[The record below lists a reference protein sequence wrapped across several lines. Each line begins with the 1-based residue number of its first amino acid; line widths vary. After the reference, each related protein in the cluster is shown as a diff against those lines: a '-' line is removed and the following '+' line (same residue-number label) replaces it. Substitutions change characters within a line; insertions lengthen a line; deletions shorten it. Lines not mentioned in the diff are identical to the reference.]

1 MRFKNNNDIR
11 LLTLPNTTYFRAVND
26 WKIMAELSILIITYN
41 RPEDTFALLENLR
54 EQQHI
59 LHHVKE
65 ILLLNNA
72 STASYTIIEQ
82 FISDHTELPIQYIV
96 HDKNLGVA
104 GGRNFLIKKAK
115 GDSLLVLDDDVV
127 FEKNNAIEAIS
138 ALFSQQRFIENN
150 TAVITLNIFYYD
162 TNERQPSAFPHKD
175 IENYKN
181 KPWFLTYYFTGA
193 AHLMKRELFNKT
205 GFYPEDFFYGMEE
218 YDLSYRVLDSG
229 YTLAY
234 DDSVKVL
241 HKESPT
247 GRVSNATKLGMMW
260 LNKSKVAWRYLPEK
274 YFYSTAFMWSLEY
287 LKKTGFNIKG
297 MFTILGKILRIPKTE
312 KRFPIS
318 EKSLQYLKSNK
329 ARLWY

>member
-1 MRFKNNNDIR
+1 
-11 LLTLPNTTYFRAVND
+11 
-26 WKIMAELSILIITYN
+26 MAELSILIITYN
-41 RPEDTFALLENLR
+41 RPSDTLALLENLSG
-54 EQQHI
+54 QQNV

-72 STASYTIIEQ
+72 STELYANVEQ
-82 FISDHTELPIQYIV
+82 FISNHPELPIQYIV

-104 GGRNFLIKKAK
+104 GGRNFLIKRAK
-115 GDSLLVLDDDVV
+115 GDFLLVLDDDVV
-127 FEKNNAIEAIS
+127 FEKDNAIETAAS
-138 ALFSQQRFIENN
+138 LFSQQRFIENN
-150 TAVITLNIFYYD
+150 TAIITLNIFYYD

-175 IENYKN
+175 IDNYKD

-193 AHLMKRELFNKT
+193 AHLMKRDLFDKT

-234 DDSVKVL
+234 DNSIKVL

-247 GRVSNATKLGMMW
+247 GRVSNAAKLGMMW
-260 LNKSKVAWRYLPEK
+260 LNKSKVAWRYLPKK

-297 MFTILGKILRIPKTE
+297 MFTILGKITGVPKKE
-312 KRFPIS
+312 KRSPIS
-318 EKSLQYLKSNK
+318 GKSLQYLKSNK

>member
-1 MRFKNNNDIR
+1 M
-11 LLTLPNTTYFRAVND
+11 PA
-26 WKIMAELSILIITYN
+26 LSILIITYN
-41 RPEDTFALLENLR
+41 RPLDTLALLENLS
-54 EQQHI
+54 EQQHVF
-59 LHHVKE
+59 HHVKE

-72 STASYTIIEQ
+72 STESYDVVEQ
-82 FISDHTELPIQYIV
+82 FIAGHASFPIQYIV

-115 GDSLLVLDDDVV
+115 GDFLLVLDDDVV
-127 FEKNNAIEAIS
+127 FEKDNAIETIAN
-138 ALFSQQRFIENN
+138 LFSQERFIENN
-150 TAVITLNIFYYD
+150 TAIITLNIFYYD
-162 TNERQPSAFPHKD
+162 THERQSSALPHKD

-193 AHLMKRELFNKT
+193 AHLMKRALFDKT
-205 GFYPEDFFYGMEE
+205 GLYPEDFFYGMEE

-234 DDSVKVL
+234 DSSVKVL

-247 GRVSNATKLGMMW
+247 GRVSNAMKLGMMW
-260 LNKSKVAWRYLPEK
+260 LNKSKVAWRYLPKK

-287 LKKTGFNIKG
+287 LKKTGFNFKG
-297 MFTILGKILRIPKTE
+297 MFGVLSKVMAVPKSE
-312 KRFPIS
+312 KRSPIS
-318 EKSLQYLKSNK
+318 EKSLLYLKSNK

>member
-1 MRFKNNNDIR
+1 
-11 LLTLPNTTYFRAVND
+11 
-26 WKIMAELSILIITYN
+26 MAALSILIITYN
-41 RPEDTFALLENLR
+41 RPIDALALLENLN
-54 EQQHI
+54 EQQNM

-72 STASYTIIEQ
+72 STESYATIEQ
-82 FISDHTELPIQYIV
+82 FISNHTELPVQYIV

-104 GGRNFLIKKAK
+104 GGRNFLIKRAK
-115 GDSLLVLDDDVV
+115 GDFLLVLDDDVV
-127 FEKNNAIEAIS
+127 FEKNNAIEKVAT
-138 ALFSQQRFIENN
+138 LFSQPRFIENN

-162 TNERQPSAFPHKD
+162 TDERQPSAFPHKD
-175 IENYKN
+175 IENYKD
-181 KPWFLTYYFTGA
+181 KPWFFTYYFTGA
-193 AHLMKRELFNKT
+193 AHLMKRALFDKT

-218 YDLSYRVLDSG
+218 YDLSYRVLNTG

-260 LNKSKVAWRYLPEK
+260 LNKSKVAWRYLPKK

-287 LKKTGFNIKG
+287 LKKTGFNING
-297 MFTILGKILRIPKTE
+297 MFTILSKILSIPKTE

>member
-1 MRFKNNNDIR
+1 
-11 LLTLPNTTYFRAVND
+11 
-26 WKIMAELSILIITYN
+26 MAALSILIITYN
-41 RPEDTFALLENLR
+41 RPIDTLALLENLN
-54 EQQHI
+54 EQQNR

-72 STASYTIIEQ
+72 STESYITVEK
-82 FISDHTELPIQYIV
+82 FISNHPELPVQYVV

-115 GDSLLVLDDDVV
+115 GDFLLVLDDDVV
-127 FEKNNAIEAIS
+127 FEKKDAIETVA
-138 ALFSQQRFIENN
+138 ALFSQPRFIENN

-162 TNERQPSAFPHKD
+162 TNERQLSAFPHKD
-175 IENYKN
+175 IENYKD
-181 KPWFLTYYFTGA
+181 KHWFFTYYFTGA
-193 AHLMKRELFNKT
+193 AHLMKRELFDKT

-218 YDLSYRVLDSG
+218 YDLSYRVLDTG

-260 LNKSKVAWRYLPEK
+260 LNKSKVAWRYLPKK

-287 LKKTGFNIKG
+287 LKKTGFNING
-297 MFTILGKILRIPKTE
+297 MFAILSKILNIPKTE

-318 EKSLQYLKSNK
+318 EKSLQYLKSNN